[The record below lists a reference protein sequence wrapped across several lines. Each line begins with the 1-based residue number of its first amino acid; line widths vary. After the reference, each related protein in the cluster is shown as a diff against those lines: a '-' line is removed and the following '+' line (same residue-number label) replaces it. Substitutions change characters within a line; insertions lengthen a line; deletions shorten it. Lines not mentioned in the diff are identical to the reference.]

1 MAVPPAFGST
11 DYAQAMARLL
21 PTGRIWNRALSSTY
35 SNLLLALAPTY
46 TRSTAAA
53 AQVLVDGNPDTTE
66 NLLPEWEESLGL
78 PDPCTPPNPTI
89 EQRQAAVREKWGS
102 RGGQSLAYYEDLA
115 SLAGIEVTIQEYAPF
130 YTNRSRVGDR
140 LWNANGGY
148 TWSVT
153 FPEGADPTAVAA
165 MMCVIEANKPAHTQ
179 IIWLSAAGTGGFDL
193 SNAANSGYIAL
204 LSGF

>member
-1 MAVPPAFGST
+1 MAVPPAFGTT

-21 PTGRIWNRALSSTY
+21 PTGRIWNRAPGAFF

-66 NLLPEWEESLGL
+66 NLLVEWEESLGL

-89 EQRQAAVREKWGS
+89 VQRQAAVREKWGS
-102 RGGQSLAYYEDLA
+102 RGGQSLAYFEA
-115 SLAGIEVTIQEYAPF
+115 LAGAAGITITIEEYAPF

-140 LWNANGGY
+140 LWNASGASI
-148 TWSVT
+148 WSVT
-153 FPEGADPTAVAA
+153 FPDGADPEIVAPL
-165 MMCVIEANKPAHTQ
+165 MCVIEANKPAHTQ
-179 IIWLSAAGTGGFDL
+179 IIWLNLPPPETTWDDGQTTWDDGQTIWD
-193 SNAANSGYIAL
+193 
-204 LSGF
+204 